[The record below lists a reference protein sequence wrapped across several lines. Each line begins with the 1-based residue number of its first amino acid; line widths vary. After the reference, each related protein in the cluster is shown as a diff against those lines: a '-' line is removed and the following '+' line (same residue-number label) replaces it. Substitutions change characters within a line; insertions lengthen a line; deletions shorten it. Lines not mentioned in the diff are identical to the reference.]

1 MGIFRFNHT
10 TTCNCLFISSIGDT
24 SLDMPDVNV
33 VIQISSDFSSRRK
46 EAQRLGRILRPKP
59 RRGDEFNAF
68 FYELVSKDTTDM
80 KYAAKRQRFLVNQ
93 GYSFHVITDLISE
106 DTEGLKLNTPEERS
120 RLLRTVLQKQ
130 EDTKRDRELKKA
142 KRGRGR

>member
-1 MGIFRFNHT
+1 MM
-10 TTCNCLFISSIGDT
+10 SAVGDT

-68 FYELVSKDTTDM
+68 FYELVSKDTDDM
-80 KYAAKRQRFLVNQ
+80 KHAAKRQRFIVNQ
-93 GYSFHVITDLISE
+93 GYSFHVITDLIDDTTPGLGLE
-106 DTEGLKLNTPEERS
+106 DAEQRKS
-120 RLLRTVLQKQ
+120 LLGKVFRMQQQK
-130 EDTKRDRELKKA
+130 KVAKALKKQ
-142 KRGRGR
+142 K